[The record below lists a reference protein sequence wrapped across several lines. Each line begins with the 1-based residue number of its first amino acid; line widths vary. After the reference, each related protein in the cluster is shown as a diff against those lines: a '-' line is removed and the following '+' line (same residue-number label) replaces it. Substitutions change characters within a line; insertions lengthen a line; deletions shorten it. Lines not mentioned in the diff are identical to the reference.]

1 MALDQALVSVIM
13 PAHNAATYIQ
23 EAVRSVLAQTHQRV
37 ELIIVNDGSTD
48 NTAGILEAI
57 DDPRISIIHQSNQG
71 TSHARNTALEAARG
85 EFICFLDS
93 DDVMPPGSIA
103 SRLRIFERD
112 PGLSFVDGRV
122 LFFDRALERVG
133 RTYEPTFR
141 GEPFPLLIRFD
152 PACFFGNTWM
162 IRREVLGTARFDES
176 LTHVEDLLLYLTISP
191 GRRYDFTTEPV
202 LHYRITGHSSMTRL
216 EGLERSYHK
225 VYRWMR
231 EHPELIT
238 RRELTR
244 AKYRIDRM
252 MSGAY
257 WHTGRP
263 FKAMA
268 AWFK

>member
-1 MALDQALVSVIM
+1 MTLDHALVSVIM
-13 PAHNAATYIQ
+13 PAHNAETYVE
-23 EAVRSVLAQTHQRV
+23 EAVRSVLAQTHHRV

-57 DDPRISIIHQSNQG
+57 HDPRISMIHQENRG
-71 TSHARNTALEAARG
+71 TSHARNTALGVARG
-85 EFICFLDS
+85 GFICFLDS

-122 LFFDRALERVG
+122 LFFDRSLERVS
-133 RTYEPTFR
+133 RTYVPTFR

-162 IRREVLGTARFDES
+162 IRREALGTTRFDES
-176 LTHVEDLLLYLTISP
+176 LTHVEDLLLYLNISP

-202 LHYRITGHSSMTRL
+202 LHYRITGYSSMTRL
-216 EGLERSYHK
+216 EGLERSYHQ

-231 EHPELIT
+231 QHKELVS
-238 RRELTR
+238 RRDLVR

-257 WHTGRP
+257 WNARKP
-263 FKAMA
+263 LQALA
-268 AWFK
+268 AWLK